1 MLSSCG
7 PHGPHRYPHEG
18 CRSWAVGGLRPEPA
32 TYLSSLA
39 EGTNVN
45 VWATL
50 ERVRAI
56 TDAVERRNRSDGL
69 VEEITDALA
78 TSGGYETRVDVMP
91 TQQVVDFNW
100 AAHQAGRRL
109 GIRVH
114 VEVAYGAV
122 AADGHARA
130 RVTAQPPPA

>member
-1 MLSSCG
+1 MR
-7 PHGPHRYPHEG
+7 HGE
-18 CRSWAVGGLRPEPA
+18 EQI
-32 TYLSSLA
+32 
-39 EGTNVN
+39 VN

-50 ERVRAI
+50 DRVRAI
-56 TDAVERRNRSDGL
+56 TDAAERRHRSDSL
-69 VEEITDALA
+69 VEEIIDALA
-78 TSGGYETRVDVMP
+78 AAGTYETRVDVLP

-114 VEVAYGAV
+114 VEVAYGRV

-130 RVTAQPPPA
+130 RVTAQPPPE